1 MRGQKGKLDKYY
13 GSENAPGAPQCI
25 RKNSVPFSGLAYYW
39 RFTIS
44 KRRTII
50 LDSFEYTPTQG
61 SGAASFN
68 SYMSAGEE
76 SYARAQSSLA
86 SHKRLFRR
94 SKSFV
99 DSPPPDQVPYKKS
112 LPVRAFRL
120 AVTTAF
126 QVWVDLS
133 IDITESLRW
142 TPRVVP
148 YIGYGTEK
156 YSRLICRLVR
166 SPRGYVP
173 VKMGVKGIRAAFMV
187 PASHVPVKIDIDNSP
202 LESVQIGTSYKRDE
216 VDRRK
221 NQNAS
226 QAVSDSHG
234 YLDLITEGKV
244 SPGIH
249 KVTYSVK
256 GRKPVLAPL
265 YTVGK
270 KEKIGVISDIDDT
283 ILVTDV
289 PDPLQAV
296 YNMLFLDPSKR
307 RAVSEMAQFYNA
319 LSQELGGHAPFFYL
333 STSPWNVEPMLRYF
347 LTNNN
352 FPRGPLL
359 LRDFDPRPKTF
370 IPNGVE
376 HKLEFCRQLMDDFP
390 HMRFIL
396 VGDNGQKDPF
406 TYAQIARE
414 NLDRIIAIG
423 IRQLQPKEGILRHS
437 LHPMPD
443 VPVPVFYGHGGAN
456 LIRTMIPYLRVYM
469 KTQKWGGKRMKG

>member
-1 MRGQKGKLDKYY
+1 M
-13 GSENAPGAPQCI
+13 SEKEASRAKTQPPH
-25 RKNSVPFSGLAYYW
+25 
-39 RFTIS
+39 
-44 KRRTII
+44 
-50 LDSFEYTPTQG
+50 TP
-61 SGAASFN
+61 
-68 SYMSAGEE
+68 
-76 SYARAQSSLA
+76 
-86 SHKRLFRR
+86 HKRLFRR

-99 DSPPPDQVPYKKS
+99 DAPSPYGAPYRRN

-126 QVWVDLS
+126 QIWVDFS
-133 IDITESLRW
+133 TDITEELHW

-156 YSRLICRLVR
+156 YSRIICRLVR

-173 VKMGVKGIRAAFMV
+173 AKMGVKGIRAAFMV
-187 PASHVPVKIDIDNSP
+187 PAPHVPVKIDIDNSP
-202 LESVQIGTSYKRDE
+202 LESVQIGTSYKWDE
-216 VDRRK
+216 VDPKK

-249 KVTYSVK
+249 KVTYKVK

-265 YTVGK
+265 YTEGK

-289 PDPLQAV
+289 PDPFQAV

-307 RAVSEMAQFYNA
+307 RAVSDMARFYNA
-319 LSQELGGHAPFFYL
+319 LSQELGGQAPFFYL

-376 HKLEFCRQLMDDFP
+376 HKLEFCSQLMDDFP
-390 HMRFIL
+390 HMNFIL
-396 VGDNGQKDPF
+396 IGDNGQKDPF
-406 TYAQIARE
+406 TYARVARE
-414 NLDRIIAIG
+414 NPGRVVAIG
-423 IRQLQPKEGILRHS
+423 IRQLQPKEGILRHT

-443 VPVPVFYGHGGAN
+443 VPVPVFYGHGGTN
-456 LIRTMIPYLRVYM
+456 LIRTMLPYLRVYM
-469 KTQKWGGKRMKG
+469 KNQRWGGKRKK

>member
-1 MRGQKGKLDKYY
+1 MPL
-13 GSENAPGAPQCI
+13 
-25 RKNSVPFSGLAYYW
+25 FGLAYYR

-50 LDSFEYTPTQG
+50 LDSFEYTPTEG

-68 SYMSAGEE
+68 PYMSAREE
-76 SYARAQSSLA
+76 SYAKAQSSFA
-86 SHKRLFRR
+86 SHKRLFRH

-99 DSPPPDQVPYKKS
+99 DSPSPDQVPSKKS
-112 LPVRAFRL
+112 LPVRAVRL

-133 IDITESLRW
+133 TDITESLHW

-187 PASHVPVKIDIDNSP
+187 PASHVPVKIYIDNSP

-216 VDRRK
+216 VDRKK

-234 YLDLITEGKV
+234 YLDLVTEGKV

-249 KVTYSVK
+249 KVTYKVK

-319 LSQELGGHAPFFYL
+319 LSQELGGNAPFFYL

-359 LRDFDPRPKTF
+359 LRD
-370 IPNGVE
+370 
-376 HKLEFCRQLMDDFP
+376 
-390 HMRFIL
+390 
-396 VGDNGQKDPF
+396 
-406 TYAQIARE
+406 
-414 NLDRIIAIG
+414 
-423 IRQLQPKEGILRHS
+423 
-437 LHPMPD
+437 
-443 VPVPVFYGHGGAN
+443 
-456 LIRTMIPYLRVYM
+456 
-469 KTQKWGGKRMKG
+469 

>member
-1 MRGQKGKLDKYY
+1 MTCRYLNDK
-13 GSENAPGAPQCI
+13 QRI
-25 RKNSVPFSGLAYYW
+25 
-39 RFTIS
+39 
-44 KRRTII
+44 II
-50 LDSFEYTPTQG
+50 LDKFEYAHIEEEGPENFSLYA
-61 SGAASFN
+61 SGKDSSYSTIPASL
-68 SYMSAGEE
+68 G
-76 SYARAQSSLA
+76 
-86 SHKRLFRR
+86 SHKRLFRK

-99 DSPPPDQVPYKKS
+99 DSPSPDEIPYKKS
-112 LPVRAFRL
+112 LPIRAFRR

-126 QVWVDLS
+126 QVWVDIS
-133 IDITESLRW
+133 TDITESLHW

-156 YSRLICRLVR
+156 YSRIICRLVR

-187 PASHVPVKIDIDNSP
+187 PASHVPVKISIDDSP
-202 LESVQIGTSYKRDE
+202 LESVQIGTSYKWDE
-216 VDRRK
+216 VDHKK

-234 YLDLITEGKV
+234 YLDLITECKV
-244 SPGIH
+244 PPGIH
-249 KVTYSVK
+249 KVTYKVK
-256 GRKPVLAPL
+256 GRKPVASPL
-265 YTVGK
+265 YTVGR

-283 ILVTDV
+283 VLITDI
-289 PDPLQAV
+289 PDYFQAV
-296 YNMLFLDPSKR
+296 YNMLFLNPSKR
-307 RAVSEMAQFYNA
+307 RAVSKMSKFYNA
-319 LSQELGGHAPFFYL
+319 LSQELGGVAPFFYL

-347 LTNNN
+347 LAHNH
-352 FPRGPLL
+352 FPPGPLL

-370 IPNGVE
+370 IPSGVE

-437 LHPMPD
+437 LHAMPE
-443 VPVPVFYGHGGAN
+443 VPVPVFYGHSGSN
-456 LIRTMIPYLRVYM
+456 LINTMIPYLRVYM
-469 KTQKWGGKRMKG
+469 KTQRWRRKR

>member
-1 MRGQKGKLDKYY
+1 MSSLED
-13 GSENAPGAPQCI
+13 
-25 RKNSVPFSGLAYYW
+25 
-39 RFTIS
+39 
-44 KRRTII
+44 
-50 LDSFEYTPTQG
+50 FEYSPTEGAG
-61 SGAASFN
+61 SASLN
-68 SYMSAGEE
+68 PYMSSEE
-76 SYARAQSSLA
+76 AAYEQARPAYSP
-86 SHKRLFRR
+86 HRRLFRR

-99 DSPPPDQVPYKKS
+99 DSPSPDEIPYKKS
-112 LPVRAFRL
+112 FPVRIARL

-126 QVWVDLS
+126 QIWVDLS
-133 IDITESLRW
+133 ADITDSLHW

-173 VKMGVKGIRAAFMV
+173 VKMGMKGIKAALMI
-187 PASHVPVKIDIDNSP
+187 PAPHVPVKIDIDRVP

-216 VDRRK
+216 VDHKK
-221 NQNAS
+221 NQDAS

-249 KVTYSVK
+249 KVVYKVR
-256 GRKPVLAPL
+256 GRKPVAAPL
-265 YTVGK
+265 YTVGR

-307 RAVSEMAQFYNA
+307 RAVTEMAEFYRV
-319 LSQELGGHAPFFYL
+319 LSEELGGQAPFFYL

-347 LTNNN
+347 LTNNG
-352 FPRGPLL
+352 FPPGPLL

-396 VGDNGQKDPF
+396 IGDNGQKDPF
-406 TYAQIARE
+406 TYARIARE

-469 KTQKWGGKRMKG
+469 KTQKWGGRKKR